1 MSIANSF
8 VTSTLL
14 AVGAALAGADSA
26 SAQDWTG
33 GFVSIGLGQG
43 SSTVDWTMPSG
54 APIFAPPG
62 YRGAGSDSGLA
73 ANVEVGQLYGSD
85 ALLYGWAFGLTHLSH
100 DQSMA
105 SPLFP
110 LDTFATEMGPVI
122 SLTGRIGRA
131 SGRWMVYGEAGAV
144 AARLGT
150 PHSTPFCPS
159 PCTLDLD
166 TVAPGAVLG
175 VGVDYRLNERFSLG
189 LNYRHMRF
197 FDTNASGMVS
207 GLAAPQTYEL
217 GGDANV
223 VTLRVTMTLD

>member
-14 AVGAALAGADSA
+14 AVGAALAGAGSA

-62 YRGAGSDSGLA
+62 YRGAGRDS
-73 ANVEVGQLYGSD
+73 
-85 ALLYGWAFGLTHLSH
+85 
-100 DQSMA
+100 
-105 SPLFP
+105 
-110 LDTFATEMGPVI
+110 
-122 SLTGRIGRA
+122 GRIGRA

-197 FDTNASGMVS
+197 FDTSASGMVS